1 MQESLAPDILAK
13 LAEEREGTI
22 TLKAYM
28 YTYAGITQLSTSKQL
43 KQLSGLPNYHGK
55 SFAVHQTEAPQSPD
69 SLMDGPRT
77 EALPISCSPISTAED
92 STRHADA
99 SS

>member
-1 MQESLAPDILAK
+1 MLSVSPRSPAEILQSITSPLK
-13 LAEEREGTI
+13 KQTSAEIPQSKTPP
-22 TLKAYM
+22 LKK
-28 YTYAGITQLSTSKQL
+28 QTSFV
-43 KQLSGLPNYHGK
+43 PNQPHAMRK
-55 SFAVHQTEAPQSPD
+55 TDAHQTDAPQSPD